1 MSRIRANNIVNGAGT
16 GAPTFPNGAVINGI
30 STITADVTLNTAQL
44 NGTDADFSGIGT
56 YGVVSLGTGTSIS
69 SPSDNVLVLGT
80 NDTEALRITANGD
93 TQVSSGSSLYIANGN
108 LVFSTSGTGIDFQSV
123 GVSSTTATSHIL
135 DDYEE
140 GTWTPE
146 YTCSTTAPTITY
158 NIQIGVYTKVGNLV
172 TVGWRL
178 RTTGPIAS
186 AGTGDVYVTNLPFVI
201 GNTDFDQRGVAQIW
215 SSNWAAGLNPT
226 ACTGRKGEATAQ
238 LSLQTT
244 TNSSAN
250 NLNGDFNNIAETA
263 FDTSSGAHNQSYCT
277 LTYFVD

>member
-1 MSRIRANNIVNGAGT
+1 MSRIRANTIVNSAST

-108 LVFSTSGTGIDFQSV
+108 LVFSTSGTGIDFSATAD
-123 GVSSTTATSHIL
+123 GTGTTSSEIL

-140 GTWTPE
+140 GTWTP
-146 YTCSTTAPTITY
+146 TLSGGAT
-158 NIQIGVYTKVGNLV
+158 
-172 TVGWRL
+172 
-178 RTTGPIAS
+178 AS
-186 AGTGDVYVTNLPFVI
+186 AGTMSGNYVKVGNIVHAAFNLTNSTITGAHTGLIQGLPYTSFARAGGFGV
-201 GNTDFDQRGVAQIW
+201 NSFNSMSSADQTCV
-215 SSNWAAGLNPT
+215 L
-226 ACTGRKGEATAQ
+226 
-238 LSLQTT
+238 LT
-244 TNSSAN
+244 TNSSEAILLRN
-250 NLNGDFNNIAETA
+250 AA
-263 FDTSSGAHNQSYCT
+263 SSPWIQVGISAGSNRYLHFVCT
-277 LTYFVD
+277 YRVA

>member
-69 SPSDNVLVLGT
+69 SPSNNVLALGT

-108 LVFSTSGTGIDFQSV
+108 LVFSTAGTGIDFSA
-123 GVSSTTATSHIL
+123 TADGSGTMTSEVL

-140 GTWTPE
+140 GDFTPGLDYETSGTSSFSYQPQTNGHYIKVGRIVHCRLEIRLIAFTKGTASGHLQVTGLPFTSADYTWGQFVGNFSSFNAPLPTGGGETPVFIALLNSNLGSIR
-146 YTCSTTAPTITY
+146 YLTNNNAWSIFPDPDANSQFKLDITY
-158 NIQIGVYTKVGNLV
+158 H
-172 TVGWRL
+172 
-178 RTTGPIAS
+178 
-186 AGTGDVYVTNLPFVI
+186 
-201 GNTDFDQRGVAQIW
+201 
-215 SSNWAAGLNPT
+215 T
-226 ACTGRKGEATAQ
+226 A
-238 LSLQTT
+238 
-244 TNSSAN
+244 
-250 NLNGDFNNIAETA
+250 
-263 FDTSSGAHNQSYCT
+263 
-277 LTYFVD
+277 

>member
-1 MSRIRANNIVNGAGT
+1 MSRIRANTIVNSAST

-69 SPSDNVLVLGT
+69 SPSDNVLTLGT

-93 TQVSSGSSLYIANGN
+93 TQVSSGSSLYITNGN

-140 GTWTPE
+140 GTWTIKAGSTYGSQPDTSGFLQE
-146 YTCSTTAPTITY
+146 GSYVKIGKVVTLYINFNYNDSATSVAVDDYLVIYGIPFVTGGGTVTSVGSAWQYRGISTGNNAFWVVGGALYTS
-158 NIQIGVYTKVGNLV
+158 
-172 TVGWRL
+172 
-178 RTTGPIAS
+178 
-186 AGTGDVYVTNLPFVI
+186 TNLYL
-201 GNTDFDQRGVAQIW
+201 G
-215 SSNWAAGLNPT
+215 
-226 ACTGRKGEATAQ
+226 CTHVDGSVVYDR
-238 LSLQTT
+238 
-244 TNSSAN
+244 
-250 NLNGDFNNIAETA
+250 NIRAWV
-263 FDTSSGAHNQSYCT
+263 
-277 LTYFVD
+277 TYTVNA